1 MRRPQLLLQPKRLQL
16 RPRWHH
22 IPFDVEDH
30 HRVNGGDTN
39 TFPVQSETSTSEHMR
54 ALRSVSPFED
64 LITASI
70 QHAAADVPIEDELSA
85 SLATEILKERDHREE
100 SLLQARW
107 HQNNIL
113 LPMTAKR
120 RALA

>member
-1 MRRPQLLLQPKRLQL
+1 
-16 RPRWHH
+16 
-22 IPFDVEDH
+22 
-30 HRVNGGDTN
+30 
-39 TFPVQSETSTSEHMR
+39 MR
-54 ALRSVSPFED
+54 ALRSISHSEE

-70 QHAAADVPIEDELSA
+70 QHAAADAPIENELSA
-85 SLATEILKERDHREE
+85 SLATEIRNEGDLREE